1 MGGAQIREA
10 ERWAV
15 DLGLKAVK
23 TDLRATQTH
32 AVTMLETMGYERWGT
47 LDRYAFVDGQWVQGH
62 FYFKDLA

>member
-32 AVTMLETMGYERWGT
+32 AVTMLETMG
-47 LDRYAFVDGQWVQGH
+47 
-62 FYFKDLA
+62 